1 MSNLAF
7 EVATKAMREAPRRS
21 LNEIQADYIVR
32 LRAWV
37 GNHPSNDHRT
47 IERHQMTTLAAE
59 LLASA
64 ERYADTIPEHE
75 KPTLPTSVTSG
86 GASRAD
92 QSAYMREYM
101 RERRAKAKAAK
112 LAEKAAQ

>member
-7 EVATKAMREAPRRS
+7 EVATKALREAPHRR
-21 LNEIQADYIVR
+21 LGEVQADYLIR

-37 GNHPSNDHRT
+37 ANHESNNHRT

-64 ERYADTIPEHE
+64 ERYVDTLPEHE

-92 QSAYMREYM
+92 QSLYMREYM
-101 RERRAKAKAAK
+101 RKRRA
-112 LAEKAAQ
+112 AEKASKASAQ